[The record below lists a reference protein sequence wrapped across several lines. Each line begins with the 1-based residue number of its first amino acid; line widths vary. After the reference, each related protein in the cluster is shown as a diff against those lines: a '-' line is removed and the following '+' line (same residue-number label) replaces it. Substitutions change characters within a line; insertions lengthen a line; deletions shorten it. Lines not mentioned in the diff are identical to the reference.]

1 MRLLT
6 FATSVAVLAGGL
18 ACAGPASAA
27 TVISHDPR
35 GDAPARYDL
44 TKSTFTNTSSRISS
58 KVHVR
63 GLRTGRTQIFGMN
76 LGAAG
81 AMDWS
86 IDLQSVRRANGHVH
100 TIVFQETLDG
110 GQKVLCR
117 PEVKWR
123 LAKNVI
129 AGSFARSCVPEPGNL
144 QYETFLGAGNGTAG
158 DPADW
163 TKFHKVQQD

>member
-1 MRLLT
+1 MRLL
-6 FATSVAVLAGGL
+6 AIPTSVAALAGVLACV
-18 ACAGPASAA
+18 APASAA

-35 GDAPARYDL
+35 GDATARYDL
-44 TKSTFTNTSSRISS
+44 TKSTFTNTSSRLSF

-63 GLRTGRTQIFGMN
+63 DLRGGRTQIFGMN

-81 AMDWS
+81 ALDWS
-86 IDLQSVRRANGHVH
+86 IDLQSVRRSNGHVH
-100 TIVFQETLDG
+100 TVVFQDMVDG

-117 PEVKWR
+117 PKVKWR

-144 QYETFLGAGNGTAG
+144 QYQTFLGAGNGTAG

-163 TKFHKVQQD
+163 TKFYKVPQD